1 VRAPRRTIGAWPLRL
16 GSLAALFL
24 CAPPLL
30 AQQTA
35 PPPVAAAP
43 APPPVAAGVVSPEAV
58 VAPPAAPAAVSAPAV
73 APPGPETGT
82 DAGAIPTSDEAPAAS
97 DHDAVVGHVGVAA
110 RRLDPGPL
118 PLTLR
123 PGQGCPAGMTTPCTV
138 NLGAVGAR
146 YWMNR
151 NVALNGYLVLGT
163 GGGSVGAQSLDTYL
177 GVGPI
182 VGMTLLLANWKH
194 LAIGASPELAVVW
207 FRPAGGDSVS
217 TTLFQL
223 RAAIEGELHFGFIG
237 VPALSIGLLAGAQVG
252 YEQAPAAHLW
262 SVGVIGAGSIWDALS
277 TLYIRYYL

>member
-1 VRAPRRTIGAWPLRL
+1 MRL
-16 GSLAALFL
+16 GSLAALVL
-24 CAPPLL
+24 CAAPLQ

-35 PPPVAAAP
+35 PPPVVPAPASPAAAP
-43 APPPVAAGVVSPEAV
+43 VAAPPETV
-58 VAPPAAPAAVSAPAV
+58 VAPPAAPAAAAAPAV
-73 APPGPETGT
+73 ATPGAE
-82 DAGAIPTSDEAPAAS
+82 AGAGVGPIPTSDETPAAS

-118 PLTLR
+118 PLALR
-123 PGQGCPAGMTTPCTV
+123 PGQGCAANMTTPCTV
-138 NLGAVGAR
+138 SLGAVGAR

-151 NVALNGYLVLGT
+151 NVALNGYLALGT
-163 GGGSVGAQSLDTYL
+163 GGGSLGGQDLDTYL

-207 FRPAGGDSVS
+207 FRPAGGDSTS
-217 TTLFQL
+217 TTLFQV

-237 VPALSIGLLAGAQVG
+237 IPALSIGLQAGAQVL
-252 YEQAPAAHLW
+252 YEHAPAGHLW

-277 TLYIRYYL
+277 TLYVRYYL

>member
-1 VRAPRRTIGAWPLRL
+1 VRL
-16 GSLAALFL
+16 GSLAALLL
-24 CAPPLL
+24 CAAPLH

-35 PPPVAAAP
+35 PPPVAAAS
-43 APPPVAAGVVSPEAV
+43 APPPAAPGVAPPETV
-58 VAPPAAPAAVSAPAV
+58 VAPPAAPATVAAPAV
-73 APPGPETGT
+73 APPAAETSAGVGP
-82 DAGAIPTSDEAPAAS
+82 IPTSDETPASS

-118 PLTLR
+118 PLALR
-123 PGQGCPAGMTTPCTV
+123 PGQGCAADMSTPCTV
-138 NLGAVGAR
+138 NLGALGAR
-146 YWMNR
+146 YWMSR

-163 GGGSVGAQSLDTYL
+163 GGGSLGTQDLDTYI

-207 FRPAGGDSVS
+207 FRPAGGDAGN

-237 VPALSIGLLAGAQVG
+237 IPALSIGLQAGAQVL
-252 YEQAPAAHLW
+252 YEHAPAAHLW
-262 SVGVIGAGSIWDALS
+262 SVGVIGGGSIWNAL
-277 TLYIRYYL
+277 TTIDVRYYF

>member
-1 VRAPRRTIGAWPLRL
+1 MRL
-16 GSLAALFL
+16 GSLAALVL
-24 CAPPLL
+24 CAAPLH

-43 APPPVAAGVVSPEAV
+43 APPPAAPGVAPPETV
-58 VAPPAAPAAVSAPAV
+58 VAPPAAPAAVAAPAV
-73 APPGPETGT
+73 GAARPET
-82 DAGAIPTSDEAPAAS
+82 APRQTPAPGRSPPATRRPPPS

-118 PLTLR
+118 PLALR
-123 PGQGCPAGMTTPCTV
+123 PGQGCAADMTTPCTV
-138 NLGAVGAR
+138 TLGAVGAR

-163 GGGSVGAQSLDTYL
+163 GGGSVGGQDLDTYL

-207 FRPAGGDSVS
+207 FRPAGGDAGS

-237 VPALSIGLLAGAQVG
+237 VPALSIGLEAGAQVL
-252 YEQAPAAHLW
+252 YEHAPAGHLW
-262 SVGVIGAGSIWDALS
+262 SVGVIGGGSIWDALS
-277 TLYIRYYL
+277 TLYVRYYF